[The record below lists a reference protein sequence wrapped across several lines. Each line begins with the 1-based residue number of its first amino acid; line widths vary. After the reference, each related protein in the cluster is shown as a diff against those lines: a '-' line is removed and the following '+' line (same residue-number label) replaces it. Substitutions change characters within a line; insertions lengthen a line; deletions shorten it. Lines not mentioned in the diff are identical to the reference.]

1 MPTFLKSPS
10 LNSPGRG
17 AGGKKAS
24 LWHAGHLAYLVS
36 ELANG
41 TIKLHCFL
49 ESYCHS
55 DPIPD
60 RRNTRKGSMSAPD
73 SATQFIT
80 AGNACVGSCSWLWLA
95 AQLAGILIADKKAGW
110 VGQPGSGAGLH
121 TGLKAL

>member
-73 SATQFIT
+73 SAHIE
-80 AGNACVGSCSWLWLA
+80 NE
-95 AQLAGILIADKKAGW
+95 D
-110 VGQPGSGAGLH
+110 GQGRVCREVSTKGL
-121 TGLKAL
+121 GLC